1 VRAVDPVR
9 DICWFSARLESVCAA
24 GWHIER
30 NLFGI
35 EEFEALPVEIGGRV
49 CAQIYD
55 DVENSSVRAADKL
68 RLPGSAAHVQA
79 AHHAADRARLAVLDE
94 ASRID
99 PGVSRYLRI
108 ECAGEKTA
116 FISMRH
122 WLEQE
127 RAGDAGYGADLHEPA
142 LLPSRLPFRPAVD
155 STCI

>member
-9 DICWFSARLESVCAA
+9 DICRFSASLESVRAA
-24 GWHIER
+24 GRHIER
-30 NLFGI
+30 NLFGVA
-35 EEFEALPVEIGGRV
+35 EFEALQIEIGGRV
-49 CAQIYD
+49 GAQIYD
-55 DVENSSVRAADKL
+55 DVENSAVRAADEL
-68 RLPGSAAHVQA
+68 GLPDPAAHVQA

-116 FISMRH
+116 FIGMRH
-122 WLEQE
+122 WLKQE